1 MTKIICK
8 LFGYPKIY
16 EDKKEIFLPSGK
28 LTAFF
33 YYILLK
39 KVVSRDEVAGM
50 FWASSNEQN
59 AKISLRNA
67 LHKIRK
73 NRIRK
78 LSRLFDKLDFY
89 CLFKNAYKN
98 SWFLNKLL

>member
-33 YYILLK
+33 LLYIIK
-39 KVVSRDEVAGM
+39 KGCE
-50 FWASSNEQN
+50 
-59 AKISLRNA
+59 
-67 LHKIRK
+67 
-73 NRIRK
+73 
-78 LSRLFDKLDFY
+78 
-89 CLFKNAYKN
+89 
-98 SWFLNKLL
+98 

>member
-16 EDKKEIFLPSGK
+16 EDEKEIFLPTGK

-39 KVVSRDEVAGM
+39 KVVSRDDVLG
-50 FWASSNEQN
+50 F
-59 AKISLRNA
+59 
-67 LHKIRK
+67 
-73 NRIRK
+73 
-78 LSRLFDKLDFY
+78 F
-89 CLFKNAYKN
+89 
-98 SWFLNKLL
+98 